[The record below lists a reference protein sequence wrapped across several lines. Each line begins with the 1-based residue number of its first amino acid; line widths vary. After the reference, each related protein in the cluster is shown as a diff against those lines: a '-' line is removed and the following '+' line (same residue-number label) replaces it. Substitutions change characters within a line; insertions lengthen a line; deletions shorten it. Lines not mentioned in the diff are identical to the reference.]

1 MSLANTKTAYGAV
14 TRSLHWL
21 TALGILIMIPLG
33 WIAHLA
39 PWATEAE
46 LATKAQLFSVHKTIG
61 VTIFFL
67 ALFRILWALSQPKPA
82 PLHPER
88 RAENFAAETV
98 HWLLYS
104 TLLIV
109 PLSGWIEHAATEG
122 FAPILWP
129 FGQDLPFVP
138 NSDNLAETAASVH
151 FLSQW
156 LLVAALALHVAGA
169 LKHVIIDRDGTL
181 ARMLKGASAGTASA
195 GHRVVRPLLLA
206 VAAWAALLG
215 GGAAAGLFASED
227 APETPKLEAAQS
239 DWQVTEGTLGISLVQ
254 MGKEIEGSF
263 ADWTAEIAFEPRE
276 TPGKAGD
283 VTVQIAIP
291 TLTLGSVSKQ
301 ALGADFFAA
310 EDYPTA
316 TFQAEILRGET
327 GYDAQG
333 TLTLKGAEVPVTL
346 PFELTLEG
354 ETATMQGSTTLDR
367 RNYAIGESMADPE
380 QLSFDVQVNVALT
393 ATRH

>member
-33 WIAHLA
+33 WIAHLS

-61 VTIFFL
+61 VTLFFL
-67 ALFRILWALSQPKPA
+67 ALVRILWALSQPKPA

-104 TLLIV
+104 TLVIV

-181 ARMLKGASAGTASA
+181 ARMLKGASAGTPSA

-227 APETPKLEAAQS
+227 AAETPKLEAAQS

-301 ALGADFFAA
+301 ALGADFLAA

-327 GYDAQG
+327 GYEAQG
-333 TLTLKGAEVPVTL
+333 ALTLKGAEVPVTL

>member
-33 WIAHLA
+33 WIAHFA
-39 PWATEAE
+39 PWETEAQ
-46 LATKAQLFSVHKTIG
+46 LAVKAQLFSVHKTIG
-61 VTIFFL
+61 VALFFI
-67 ALFRILWALSQPKPA
+67 ALFRILWALTQTKPA

-88 RAENFAAETV
+88 RAEVLAAESV

-104 TLLIV
+104 TLVIV

-122 FAPILWP
+122 FAPILWS

-138 NSDNLAETAASVH
+138 NSDSVAEAAASVH
-151 FLSQW
+151 FLAQW

-169 LKHVIIDRDGTL
+169 LKHAVIDRDGTL
-181 ARMLKGASAGTASA
+181 ARMLRGAEGGSHGAS
-195 GHRVVRPLLLA
+195 HVVLRPVALA
-206 VAAWAALLG
+206 LAAWVAVIG
-215 GGAAAGLFASED
+215 GGAAAGMFSTEE
-227 APETPKLEAAQS
+227 APAAPQLAEAQS
-239 DWQVTEGTLGISLVQ
+239 DWQVTEGTLAISLVQ

-276 TPGKAGD
+276 TPGKAGE

-301 ALGADFFAA
+301 ALGADFFNA
-310 EDYPTA
+310 EEHPTA
-316 TFQAEILRGET
+316 TFTADILRADS
-327 GYDAQG
+327 GYEAQG

-346 PFELTLEG
+346 PFELTLENG
-354 ETATMQGSTTLDR
+354 TATMQGSTTLDR
-367 RNYAIGESMADPE
+367 RNYEIGSSMNDPD
-380 QLSFDVQVNVALT
+380 QLSFEVAVDVALT
-393 ATRH
+393 ATKN

>member
-33 WIAHLA
+33 WIAHLS

-61 VTIFFL
+61 VTLFFL
-67 ALFRILWALSQPKPA
+67 ALVRILWALSQPKPA

-104 TLLIV
+104 TLVIV

-181 ARMLKGASAGTASA
+181 ARMLKGASAGTPSA

-254 MGKEIEGSF
+254 MGKEIEGRF

-327 GYDAQG
+327 GYEAQG

-346 PFELTLEG
+346 PFELTLKG

>member
-33 WIAHLA
+33 WIAHVA

-61 VTIFFL
+61 VTLFFL
-67 ALFRILWALSQPKPA
+67 ALVRILWALTQVKPA

-88 RAENFAAETV
+88 RAENLAAETV

-104 TLLIV
+104 TLVIV
-109 PLSGWIEHAATEG
+109 PLSGWVEHAATEG

-138 NSDNLAETAASVH
+138 NSDRVAETAASVH

-156 LLVAALALHVAGA
+156 LLVASLALHVAGA
-169 LKHVIIDRDGTL
+169 LKHAVIDRDGTL
-181 ARMLKGASAGTASA
+181 ARMLKGAPSGTPAA
-195 GHRVVRPLLLA
+195 GHRVFRPLVLA
-206 VAAWAALLG
+206 IAAWAALIG
-215 GGAAAGLFASED
+215 GGAAAGLFTSEE
-227 APETPKLEAAQS
+227 APEVPQLEAAQS

-301 ALGADFFAA
+301 AMGADFFDA
-310 EDYPTA
+310 EAFPTA
-316 TFQAEILRGET
+316 TFRAEILRGDT
-327 GYDAQG
+327 GYEAQG
-333 TLTLKGAEVPVTL
+333 TLTMKGAEVPVTL

-354 ETATMQGSTTLDR
+354 GTATMQGTTTLDR
-367 RNYAIGESMADPE
+367 RDYAIGGGMADPK
-380 QLSFDVQVNVALT
+380 QLSFEVKVNVALT
-393 ATRH
+393 ATRS